1 MSTSPISSRPTARRS
16 TPCPGTRSFAVAVAD
31 GKPRIAGSLD
41 LGSSGSGAQLFL
53 NGNRLLVISQ
63 AAPAVIRPLPGIAV
77 RPAIAASPYY
87 GYGARTT
94 LTEVDVHDP
103 SAPKVTQT
111 LTVDGRFVDARQN
124 GSTARLV
131 IASAPQ
137 GIVEPQR
144 RSEPG
149 GWVPTRVFHDLR
161 TGRSFTRPVTSCA
174 SIRRPVQFSGLG
186 MLAIVT
192 VDFDK
197 GLGLAHSDALL
208 ADAQVVYGS
217 QGSLYVA
224 TQKWLDPAVP
234 LDRVPAG
241 QATVIDRFDV
251 GDPDSTPLVG
261 SGEVPGYLL
270 NQFSLSEYG
279 GYLRVATTSRP
290 IWWGEQ
296 PSQTLSQSS
305 VTVLSLKGSVLAPVG
320 QVSGLGAGEQIYS
333 VRFLDDV
340 GYVVTFRQVDPLF
353 TIDLS
358 DPTAPR
364 VAGKLELSGYSAYL
378 HPVGDGLL
386 LGIGVEVDPA
396 SNEPSGTQLELF
408 DVSDPAAP
416 KLLQKALLGS
426 GSSSAVQYDHHAFL
440 FWPPTGLAVL
450 PVQIGGGGVV
460 SPAGGATPD
469 QPFVGAIG
477 YRVDRAGIAEL
488 GRISHD
494 PVNGLA
500 PPIERSLV
508 IGNRLYTVSAGGVLA
523 SSLDS
528 LARQGFAA
536 FPAAA
541 PVPTPLP
548 SPVPVPTPLPA
559 PRVGVAPR

>member
-1 MSTSPISSRPTARRS
+1 M
-16 TPCPGTRSFAVAVAD
+16 
-31 GKPRIAGSLD
+31 
-41 LGSSGSGAQLFL
+41 
-53 NGNRLLVISQ
+53 
-63 AAPAVIRPLPGIAV
+63 
-77 RPAIAASPYY
+77 
-87 GYGARTT
+87 
-94 LTEVDVHDP
+94 
-103 SAPKVTQT
+103 
-111 LTVDGRFVDARQN
+111 
-124 GSTARLV
+124 
-131 IASAPQ
+131 
-137 GIVEPQR
+137 
-144 RSEPG
+144 
-149 GWVPTRVFHDLR
+149 PTRVFHDLR
-161 TGRSFTRPVTSCA
+161 TGRSFTRPVAACCVDPAT
-174 SIRRPVQFSGLG
+174 RPVLR
-186 MLAIVT
+186 ARDARHRH

-305 VTVLSLKGSVLAPVG
+305 VTVLSLKGGVLAPVG

-333 VRFLDDV
+333 VRFVDDV
-340 GYVVTFRQVDPLF
+340 GLRGDVPPGRPALHDR
-353 TIDLS
+353 S
-358 DPTAPR
+358 EHPTAPR

-426 GSSSAVQYDHHAFL
+426 GSSSPVQYDHHAFL
-440 FWPPTGLAVL
+440 FWPPTRLAVL
-450 PVQIGGGGVV
+450 PVQIGGGACRSRRGRRRTT
-460 SPAGGATPD
+460 PA

-494 PVNGLA
+494 PVNGLV

-536 FPAAA
+536 FPATA